1 MAVFPQKPQT
11 LKSLK
16 NMEPMS
22 GFEPLTYAL
31 RRRWKTRTEMIDF
44 VVIADMGISCQ
55 AFTLSNQFPFVSFNP
70 TRPDP

>member
-1 MAVFPQKPQT
+1 MGVFPQKPQT

-31 RRRWKTRTEMIDF
+31 RRRPMAKRKVIDVF
-44 VVIADMGISCQ
+44 VVAETTAVCE
-55 AFTLSNQFPFVSFNP
+55 AFAPSIQFPFVS
-70 TRPDP
+70 